1 MHLVL
6 RMTPKRTGNQ
16 WKGVLLLFLIL
27 VAFHFL
33 KLSSGHPKSF
43 AFARRAGFLIEVG
56 GDVRHPGVYAF
67 GRQPDIAALIEAAG
81 RPDSWTGSPMAT
93 DRRRLISG
101 SKVTIIS
108 LGERSKVSFG
118 RMSAFF
124 KITLGI
130 PISLNRETQEGFT
143 AIPGIGAA
151 LAHAIVEERS
161 RRKRFRD
168 IRELTEVQGIGPKLY
183 KKIRP
188 YLVL

>member
-1 MHLVL
+1 M
-6 RMTPKRTGNQ
+6 
-16 WKGVLLLFLIL
+16 
-27 VAFHFL
+27 
-33 KLSSGHPKSF
+33 
-43 AFARRAGFLIEVG
+43 G

-118 RMSAFF
+118 RMSAF
-124 KITLGI
+124 L
-130 PISLNRETQEGFT
+130 
-143 AIPGIGAA
+143 
-151 LAHAIVEERS
+151 RS